1 MECKEYLFKLPS
13 ENARMLFQIRAGTV
27 HLRSVRKYLYNNN
40 KCRLCDADE
49 ENVEHVI
56 NECPSVSRQY
66 KVTNVYDE
74 NLDQMLEISKR
85 CVEFDKQIKELDH
98 DLVE

>member
-1 MECKEYLFKLPS
+1 
-13 ENARMLFQIRAGTV
+13 ML
-27 HLRSVRKYLYNNN
+27 N
-40 KCRLCDADE
+40 
-49 ENVEHVI
+49 VI
-56 NECPSVSRQY
+56 NKCPSVSRQY